1 MDQNAPG
8 ETGGSAGVQN
18 EDDSQAAQ
26 RRLALIADALPV
38 LISYVDAERRYQ
50 YNNAA
55 YTRWFGTSR
64 EAMRGRSLP
73 DVLGTAAYQEVR
85 GYVDAVLGGEAVS
98 FESTLPYKDAGVRRV
113 VAHYVP
119 DIAPDGRVAGFF
131 ALVEDVSA
139 QRKAEEELRQRED
152 EVRQLQKMEAL
163 GRLAGGIAHD
173 FNNLLQSIISSC
185 SVILMSMPDAEAP
198 LSRHVARMKRTA
210 ERGASLTRQL
220 LTFSRREEAEAS
232 PLDLDA
238 LLADMEML
246 LERLLESNIALESDR
261 RAGCTVLAD
270 PGDIQQLMMNLVINA
285 RDAMPDGGTLRIES
299 HQAAVGPEETAR
311 HPTVQPGPYV
321 RVTVADTGTGMDEA
335 TRARIFEPFFT
346 TKPPERGTGLGLS
359 TVYGLVQRLH
369 GFIEVDTA
377 PGAGTTFRVFLPCVP
392 PAPTEP

>member
-1 MDQNAPG
+1 MEQDTPG
-8 ETGGSAGVQN
+8 QTGRF
-18 EDDSQAAQ
+18 DSQAAQ
-26 RRLALIADALPV
+26 RRLDLIADALPV

-55 YTRWFGTSR
+55 YTRWFGTSQ
-64 EAMRGRSLP
+64 EEMRGRALA
-73 DVLGTAAYQEVR
+73 DVLGKAAYQEVR
-85 GYVDAVLGGEAVS
+85 GHVDAVLGGQAVT

-119 DIAPDGRVAGFF
+119 DIAPDGHVAGFF

-139 QRKAEEELRQRED
+139 QRKAQEELRQRED

-198 LSRHVARMKRTA
+198 LSRQVARMKRTA

-220 LTFSRREEAEAS
+220 LTFSRREEAEAG

-285 RDAMPDGGTLRIES
+285 RDAMPGGGTLRIES
-299 HQAAVGPEETAR
+299 HQVAVGREETAR

-335 TRARIFEPFFT
+335 TQARIFEPFFT

-369 GFIEVDTA
+369 GFIEVETA

-392 PAPTEP
+392 PVPTEP